1 MLPLCRRF
9 PLSLAPAPLWLLS
22 PASGNA
28 RRARRARIRGTPAR
42 ARGSYTPVGPGAL
55 ALASLGTNGT
65 FSLPR
70 GAPLSGWGH
79 PSTPSPS
86 LFTFLKVPGQ
96 PPPPPPHLLCLGGLQ
111 PTRSSL
117 VSRTWSLT
125 PVGDFPHFG
134 NSGTLPVLG
143 ELSQSSDPTLRA
155 SSSHLHPP
163 PALHFPQTYSPLET
177 STSTLERKFPP
188 LPHSCLPLLF
198 SSLYPSSSLPSFSL
212 LCLLSFTLETLD

>member
-42 ARGSYTPVGPGAL
+42 ARGCYTPVGPGAL
-55 ALASLGTNGT
+55 ALASVGTDGT

-143 ELSQSSDPTLRA
+143 ELFLRA
-155 SSSHLHPP
+155 PTP
-163 PALHFPQTYSPLET
+163 
-177 STSTLERKFPP
+177 R
-188 LPHSCLPLLF
+188 
-198 SSLYPSSSLPSFSL
+198 
-212 LCLLSFTLETLD
+212 